1 MLNKDTIIQKLALII
16 ANLDETSLQDLS
28 DVLENLAFSEN
39 ENVHL
44 TTGWAVEEDN
54 SQRLGFINIRVDTK
68 NDVVETSE
76 TDCWHDAGKEVFV

>member
-1 MLNKDTIIQKLALII
+1 MLNKDTILQKLALIVT
-16 ANLDETSLQDLS
+16 NLDETSLQDLA

-39 ENVHL
+39 ESVRL

-68 NDVVETSE
+68 NDVSE
-76 TDCWHDAGKEVFV
+76 ISEADCWKV

>member
-1 MLNKDTIIQKLALII
+1 MPNPNFILQKLALII

-39 ENVHL
+39 ENVRL

-68 NDVVETSE
+68 NDVAEISE
-76 TDCWHDAGKEVFV
+76 TDCWHEAGKEVFV